1 MGVLKTPCDK
11 NPVYPLTI
19 NTSLVM
25 SLTLLARA
33 SARQSIART
42 RALHTTSPV
51 RDVHGHYHVRIVF
64 SPALR
69 VAPLTL
75 FKHLPFDF
83 PTSQNK
89 GIFGLKVAAY
99 LITGFSIPFVASW
112 WQLYM

>member
-1 MGVLKTPCDK
+1 MWEYDK
-11 NPVYPLTI
+11 NPVTTI
-19 NTSLVM
+19 NTSHLVM

-69 VAPLTL
+69 LAPLTL